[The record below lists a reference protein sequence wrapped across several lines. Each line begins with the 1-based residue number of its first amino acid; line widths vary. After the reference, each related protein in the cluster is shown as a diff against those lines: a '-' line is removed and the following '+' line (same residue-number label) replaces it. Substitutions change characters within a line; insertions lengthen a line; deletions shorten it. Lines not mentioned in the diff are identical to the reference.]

1 MIHIKDTGMT
11 QGQITIRYRDKSI
24 NEEIIESKLSF
35 HKGESLLLLCEKA
48 GIPLAAPCGGKGI
61 CGGCRVYFEKGAPLP
76 KPQERK
82 MLSAE
87 ELRQGVRLACMT
99 QLSEDCVILIKEG
112 KTDVVSGKFDVR
124 WTQDRKKIDNK
135 YDQSGQSCFIVA
147 DIGTTTVILEKRNKN
162 DGSVIDVYKAVNA
175 QRKLGADVMTRMEA
189 SLSGKQEELKE
200 LIGRQ
205 LSEGITYLNQK
216 GEQADLL
223 VIAAN
228 TTMVH
233 LLMGLNVEK
242 LAKAPFEPELLHEAE
257 WEIGGI
263 KTYIM
268 PGFSAFVG
276 GDIASGLFALAYQ
289 EEKDPAFSSGTGW
302 KLFLDLGTNAEM
314 VLYRDKQG
322 FATAAAAGPAFDG
335 AAGTGFFGSDVV
347 ALLAKLYGEGIVDET
362 GTLDDAH
369 FETGVSISLQEGTL
383 TLSQE
388 QIRQLQLAKA
398 AVRCGIDVLL
408 KKAGICQEEIERVY
422 LAGGFGYYLDP
433 EASARIGLLP
443 KALVKKTVAC
453 GNTALL
459 GAAVYG
465 RMILREENR
474 MLPVQLQSINLAQ
487 EPGFME
493 SYVNYINLGSN

>member
-1 MIHIKDTGMT
+1 MT
-11 QGQITIRYRDKSI
+11 QGQITIRYKDKSI

-48 GIPLAAPCGGKGI
+48 GIPLSAPCGGKGI

-82 MLSAE
+82 LLSAE

-99 QLSEDCVILIKEG
+99 QMSEDCVILIKEG
-112 KTDVVSGKFDVR
+112 KTDVISGKFDIA
-124 WTQDRKKIDNK
+124 WAQD
-135 YDQSGQSCFIVA
+135 DQITDKGCDRLGQSCFFVA
-147 DIGTTTVILEKRNKN
+147 DIGTTTVVLEKRKKS
-162 DGSVIDVYKAVNA
+162 DGSVVDVYKAVNA

-189 SLSGKQEELKE
+189 SLSGRQAELKK

-205 LSEGITYLNQK
+205 LSEGIACLNQK
-216 GEQADLL
+216 GEKADLL
-223 VIAAN
+223 IIAAN

-233 LLMGLNVEK
+233 LLLGLNVEK
-242 LAKAPFEPELLHEAE
+242 LAKAPFVPELLEETE
-257 WEIGGI
+257 WEIGSI

-276 GDIASGLFALAYQ
+276 GDIASGIYALDYL
-289 EEKDPAFSSGTGW
+289 EEKEPAFSSGTGW

-335 AAGTGFFGSDVV
+335 AAGTGFFGSDMV
-347 ALLAKLYGEGIVDET
+347 ALLAKLYREGIVDET
-362 GTLDDAH
+362 GTLDDAY
-369 FETGVSISLQEGTL
+369 FETGISIALQEGTL
-383 TLSQE
+383 TFSQE

-398 AVRCGIDVLL
+398 AVRCGIDMLF
-408 KKAGICQEEIERVY
+408 KKAGIGEKDVDQVY
-422 LAGGFGYYLDP
+422 LAGGFGYYLNP
-433 EASARIGLLP
+433 EDSAEIGLLP
-443 KALVKKTVAC
+443 ADLAKKAVAC

-465 RMILREENR
+465 RMILRGENR
-474 MLPVQLQSINLAQ
+474 VLPAQLQSINLAQ
-487 EPGFME
+487 EPDFME

>member
-1 MIHIKDTGMT
+1 MT
-11 QGQITIRYRDKSI
+11 QGQIIIRYKDKSI
-24 NEEIIESKLSF
+24 NEEIESKLSF
-35 HKGESLLLLCEKA
+35 RKGESLLLLCEKA

-76 KPQERK
+76 QPRERK
-82 MLSAE
+82 ILSAE
-87 ELRQGVRLACMT
+87 ELRQGVRLGCVT

-112 KTDVVSGKFDVR
+112 KTDVISGKFDIT
-124 WTQDRKKIDNK
+124 WAQDAQITDKGCN
-135 YDQSGQSCFIVA
+135 QSGQSCFIVA
-147 DIGTTTVILEKRNKN
+147 DIGTTTVILEKRNKS
-162 DGSVIDVYKAVNA
+162 DGSVMDVYKAVNT

-189 SLSGKQEELKE
+189 SISGRKEELKE

-233 LLMGLNVEK
+233 LLMGLNVKK
-242 LAKAPFEPELLHEAE
+242 LAKAPFEPEMIHEAE
-257 WEIGGI
+257 WEVDGI

-276 GDIASGLFALAYQ
+276 GDIAAGLYALNYL
-289 EEKDPAFSSGTGW
+289 EEKEPAFPPGTGW

-347 ALLAKLYGEGIVDET
+347 ALLAKLYREGIVDET

-369 FETGVSISLQEGTL
+369 FETGVSLSLPEGTL

-408 KKAGICQEEIERVY
+408 KKAGIRREEIERVY
-422 LAGGFGYYLDP
+422 LAGGFGYYLNP
-433 EASARIGLLP
+433 EDAAEIGLLP
-443 KALVKKTVAC
+443 EDLAKKAVAC

-465 RMILREENR
+465 RMILRGENR
-474 MLPVQLQSINLAQ
+474 MLPVQLQSINLAR
-487 EPGFME
+487 ESDFME
-493 SYVNYINLGSN
+493 SYVNYINLKADSQ